1 MFAAALVL
9 VLCTYFCLVSADSSG
24 IRLSKGR
31 KEIVLPGTALTSH
44 CLNADLSLSVA
55 FGDPVA
61 IRVDK
66 TAHYSLESDEGKA
79 EFDALIPHGGHT
91 VVLPD
96 PRNGKPVTYTVTL
109 LHQLKCLGIIR
120 DNYSSRE
127 PPSQLTNHCMNYLR
141 QSTLCNINTRIEHSV
156 KPKGNA
162 VRGYDAVCRDWTKLY
177 DEVERIHKADF
188 GAE

>member
-1 MFAAALVL
+1 MFGAALAL
-9 VLCTYFCLVSADSSG
+9 VLCTHFCLLSADASG
-24 IRLSKGR
+24 IRLSK
-31 KEIVLPGTALTSH
+31 
-44 CLNADLSLSVA
+44 DLSLSVS

-120 DNYSSRE
+120 DNYNSRE
-127 PPSQLTNHCMNYLR
+127 PPSQLTKHCMNYLR

-177 DEVERIHKADF
+177 DEVERIQF
-188 GAE
+188 GVA

>member
-1 MFAAALVL
+1 MFKLAATLVL
-9 VLCTYFCLVSADSSG
+9 VLCVYFCLVSADS
-24 IRLSKGR
+24 IRLAKGSGASFF
-31 KEIVLPGTALTSH
+31 LGPALTFRH
-44 CLNADLSLSVA
+44 PNADLSLSVS

-96 PRNGKPVTYTVTL
+96 PRGGKPVTYTVTL

-120 DNYSSRE
+120 DNFNSLE
-127 PPSQLTNHCMNYLR
+127 PPSQLTKHCMNYLR

-156 KPKGNA
+156 KATGKA
-162 VRGYDAVCRDWTKLY
+162 ERGYDAVCRDWTKLY

-188 GAE
+188 GAQ

>member
-1 MFAAALVL
+1 MFAAALAL
-9 VLCTYFCLVSADSSG
+9 VLCTYTCLVSAEASG
-24 IRLSKGR
+24 PRLSKGSTV
-31 KEIVLPGTALTSH
+31 IILPKPTLTSCH
-44 CLNADLSLSVA
+44 SNTDLSLSIP

-66 TAHYSLESDEGKA
+66 TAHYSLVSDEGKA
-79 EFDALIPHGGHT
+79 EFDALIPQGGHT
-91 VVLPD
+91 VILPD
-96 PRNGKPVTYTVTL
+96 PRSGKPVTYTVTL

-120 DNYSSRE
+120 ENYNSGE

-162 VRGYDAVCRDWTKLY
+162 VRGYDTVCRDWTKLY
-177 DEVERIHKADF
+177 DEVERIQKADF
-188 GAE
+188 GTE